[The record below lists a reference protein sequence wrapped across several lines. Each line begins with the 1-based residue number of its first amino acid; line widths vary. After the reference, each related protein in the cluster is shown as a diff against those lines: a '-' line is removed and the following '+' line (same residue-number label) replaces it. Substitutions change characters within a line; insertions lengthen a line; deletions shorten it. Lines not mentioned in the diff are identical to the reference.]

1 MDIIIAFFVGTFFN
15 LFGLGALL
23 LFSLVCSARESNFWS
38 VAYAAMAAG
47 IAMTLFKVPGLYLL
61 YATPVYLVVGL
72 LWSMWRYKR
81 HVSKKMVAMTT
92 MRDSERRF
100 ALQRLHPEQMLGSFV
115 AWTLAWPISMVGS
128 LIGDL
133 IAGLEHAITN
143 WFGAIYTS
151 IFKRAEEHARKLDI
165 EATSKDSK

>member
-15 LFGLGALL
+15 FFGLGALL
-23 LFSLVCSARESNFWS
+23 FFSLVCSARESNFWS
-38 VAYAAMAAG
+38 VVYAAMAAG
-47 IAMTLFKVPGLYLL
+47 IAMTLFNVPGMYLL
-61 YATPVYLVVGL
+61 YATPVYLVMGL

-81 HVSKKMVAMTT
+81 YVSKKMVAMSN
-92 MRDSERRF
+92 MRESERRY
-100 ALQRLHPEQMLGSFV
+100 ALERLHPKAMLGTFV
-115 AWTLAWPISMVGS
+115 AWTLAWPTSMIGS

-151 IFKRAEEHARKLDI
+151 IFKQAEAHARQLDI
-165 EATSKDSK
+165 DAVSKDSK